1 MKIVIIGAG
10 AMGCL
15 YGAYLSRHNEV
26 IMLDSYQPQVDAI
39 NKNGITVSEEDGT
52 EQHFSSVRACLSG
65 EYKEDADLVI
75 VFVKS
80 TYTEDALKTNRKLFG
95 EHTLVM
101 TLQNGAGND
110 RKIEQYVVKKNI
122 IIVNMGMIDVV
133 MFNPVMIKKDTPYE
147 TEEGCLSL
155 LGGPRKTKRYQK
167 IKVQYQ
173 TVDFQTRLKTFNGW
187 TAQIIQHEIDHCDG
201 ILI

>member
-80 TYTEDALKTNRKLFG
+80 TYTEDALKTNRKLLG

-101 TLQNGAGND
+101 KRSCASQRNRCNNYRQQSK
-110 RKIEQYVVKKNI
+110 RKQQSADYFK
-122 IIVNMGMIDVV
+122 
-133 MFNPVMIKKDTPYE
+133 
-147 TEEGCLSL
+147 S
-155 LGGPRKTKRYQK
+155 
-167 IKVQYQ
+167 
-173 TVDFQTRLKTFNGW
+173 
-187 TAQIIQHEIDHCDG
+187 A
-201 ILI
+201 

>member
-26 IMLDSYQPQVDAI
+26 VMLDSYQPQVDAI
-39 NKNGITVSEEDGT
+39 NKNGITVLEEDGT

-80 TYTEDALKTNRKLFG
+80 TYTEDVWGTYACNDTAKRSRK
-95 EHTLVM
+95 
-101 TLQNGAGND
+101 
-110 RKIEQYVVKKNI
+110 
-122 IIVNMGMIDVV
+122 
-133 MFNPVMIKKDTPYE
+133 
-147 TEEGCLSL
+147 
-155 LGGPRKTKRYQK
+155 
-167 IKVQYQ
+167 
-173 TVDFQTRLKTFNGW
+173 
-187 TAQIIQHEIDHCDG
+187 
-201 ILI
+201 

>member
-26 IMLDSYQPQVDAI
+26 VMLDSYQPQVDAI
-39 NKNGITVSEEDGT
+39 NKNGITVLEEDGT

-122 IIVNMGMIDVV
+122 IIGTSKHNSVNNGNGHVRHSGTGATTIGS
-133 MFNPVMIKKDTPYE
+133 N
-147 TEEGCLSL
+147 
-155 LGGPRKTKRYQK
+155 
-167 IKVQYQ
+167 
-173 TVDFQTRLKTFNGW
+173 LKENSN
-187 TAQIIQHEIDHCDG
+187 
-201 ILI
+201 L

>member
-26 IMLDSYQPQVDAI
+26 VMLDSYQPQVDAI
-39 NKNGITVSEEDGT
+39 NKNGITVLEEDGT

-122 IIVNMGMIDVV
+122 II
-133 MFNPVMIKKDTPYE
+133 
-147 TEEGCLSL
+147 
-155 LGGPRKTKRYQK
+155 
-167 IKVQYQ
+167 
-173 TVDFQTRLKTFNGW
+173 
-187 TAQIIQHEIDHCDG
+187 
-201 ILI
+201 